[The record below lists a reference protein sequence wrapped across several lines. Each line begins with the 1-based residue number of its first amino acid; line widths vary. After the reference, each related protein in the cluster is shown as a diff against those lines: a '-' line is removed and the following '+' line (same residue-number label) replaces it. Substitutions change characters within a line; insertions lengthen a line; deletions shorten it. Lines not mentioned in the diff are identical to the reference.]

1 MADVKKF
8 LESRKTEKQS
18 QWKEKAKWIVEN
30 HSWLEKSR
38 KVAIAILQKMD
49 ELNISQK
56 ELATK
61 MGVTPQ
67 YICKALKGTE
77 NLSLNTIDNFEKALD
92 TKLIFIREQAT
103 QQLQISTKW
112 ELPEMSYIGSFTS
125 VNNRFYNKNRYSSRN
140 RAYVA

>member
-77 NLSLNTIDNFEKALD
+77 NLSLSTIDNFERALK
-92 TKLIFIREQAT
+92 TKLVFVKEPTI
-103 QQLQISTKW
+103 QQLHVSTRW
-112 ELPEMSYIGSFTS
+112 EQPRMTHIGSFTGKINRY
-125 VNNRFYNKNRYSSRN
+125 NNRNKFRSNAG
-140 RAYVA
+140 AYVA